1 MKCCICKK
9 EFNGYGNNPYPLRT
23 TGVCCDEC
31 NILVIIMERLRL
43 LRVRDSKDKRI
54 FLKRM

>member
-31 NILVIIMERLRL
+31 NILVVLERLRL
-43 LRVRDSKDKRI
+43 LHDSKDKRV